1 MNKDKRTAKNVAHH
15 EFMEVWRQDKINH
28 AVHKRWAMEEYFRL
42 APMERK
48 YVRGNTFKAKVKAYC
63 EYAGLEFNPGADST
77 GRVRSGSE
85 EYLVVATGQF
95 CRSSMKFSR

>member
-1 MNKDKRTAKNVAHH
+1 
-15 EFMEVWRQDKINH
+15 
-28 AVHKRWAMEEYFRL
+28 
-42 APMERK
+42 MERK